1 MINFVLLV
9 QQIIKRQLEVQ
20 LLEALHSMPVVA
32 LLGPRQVGKTTLAL
46 AVGDVINK
54 ETQYLDLESDADQ
67 NKLSDAEAY
76 LKRFEGRLLIL
87 DEVQRRPDVFRILR
101 GIVDERK
108 RKGERTAQF
117 LLLGSASRE
126 LMQHTS
132 ETLAGRIRYL
142 ELAPFSVPELEAAK
156 EWPYSQER
164 RWLRG
169 GYPDSYLAE
178 DDKRSWLWREDFI
191 ATFMERDI
199 SALGIG
205 IPPARMKRFWKMLAH
220 YHGSQVNLS
229 EIGRSMELSHT
240 TVRNYLDIL
249 TDLYMVRQLTPWSG
263 NVKKRLIKTPKIYLR
278 DSGLLHNLLHV
289 HDMEGLLSHPGMG
302 ASWEGFVVEQLLL
315 QTDSRWEFSYYR
327 TAAQAEIDL
336 VLRTPDGELWAVEIK
351 RSASA
356 KPTRGFYEACNDIGI
371 NKAWMVHGGN
381 EQFPLPHDVEAL
393 GLEQFLTVLMNRSK

>member
-1 MINFVLLV
+1 MAAFVILV
-9 QQIIKRQLEVQ
+9 QQNIKRQMEAQ

-46 AVGDVINK
+46 SVADVINK
-54 ETQYLDLESDADQ
+54 ETQYLDLESDVDQ

-76 LKRFEGRLLIL
+76 LRRFEGRLLIL

-101 GIVDERK
+101 SIVDERR
-108 RKGERTAQF
+108 RKGERNAQF

-126 LMQHTS
+126 LMQHSS

-142 ELAPFSVPELEAAK
+142 ELAPFSVPELQAAK
-156 EWPYSQER
+156 EWQYDQER

-169 GYPDSYLAE
+169 GYPDSYMAE
-178 DDKRSWLWREDFI
+178 DDKKSWLWREDFI

-205 IPPARMKRFWKMLAH
+205 IAPVRMKRFWKMLAH
-220 YHGSQVNLS
+220 YHGNQVNLS
-229 EIGRSMELSHT
+229 EVGRSMELSHT

-249 TDLYMVRQLTPWSG
+249 TDLYMVRQLIPWSG

-278 DSGLLHNLLHV
+278 DSGLLHNLLQV
-289 HDMEGLLSHPGMG
+289 HDMESLLSHPGMG

-336 VLRTPDGELWAVEIK
+336 VLRTPDGQLWAIEIK
-351 RSASA
+351 RSSSA
-356 KPTRGFYEACNDIGI
+356 KPARGFYEACNDIGVT
-371 NKAWMVHGGN
+371 KAWMIHGGK
-381 EQFPLPHDVEAL
+381 EQFPLPHGVEAL
-393 GLEQFLTVLMNRSK
+393 GMEQFLAVLMNVSK